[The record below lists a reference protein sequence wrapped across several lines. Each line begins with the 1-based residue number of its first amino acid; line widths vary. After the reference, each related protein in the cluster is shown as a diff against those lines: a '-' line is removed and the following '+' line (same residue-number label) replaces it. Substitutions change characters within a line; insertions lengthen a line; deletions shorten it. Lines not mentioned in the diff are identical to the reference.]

1 MFPLRS
7 PNQEA
12 GVMHQ
17 LPTSRSAN
25 RRAKT
30 QRFVAG
36 VHGEPGVSAASTPV
50 PTSRTGLR
58 GLKAAGR
65 LRTRRN
71 RTIRRDCARDL
82 QLILDEV
89 VSEDEMLLT
98 RRKRRKVEV
107 EGMSQDALLVNQLE
121 DEEVFEELADLFEE
135 PVLFPL
141 SPLSQPGT
149 HEDEMYSHEF
159 VSTLIDF
166 AVDDFTDDS
175 RHEIISVNND
185 DSDDAGADVHFLDAT
200 VSEFAQKSL
209 EAALIVDIE
218 DSKVNSDEDDWC
230 EHDSVSVKSFCD
242 SEAQD
247 VTTIKPWDISV
258 STQYVDED
266 DEEEVWDDE
275 DSSSSVVMFRNEYDF
290 FRNDCDFES
299 ENNVAELMAC
309 DLLKGPAALP
319 EVSVNNVAELIAGD
333 LLKGPSA
340 LPEMSVNMVEFLEI
354 VSALPVASTLGPCIR
369 RRFPRRLRP
378 SEMGPI
384 ALQEVLPIE
393 CLPVSQPIVMS
404 RPPCKEI
411 QSFRCSLKT
420 REPHFA
426 LSVDPAEILFELAK
440 RSYASLLQVATTEAC
455 HEIQK
460 HWRHHQQQ
468 KVVKDPK
475 DGCSTKST
483 PTHTVFLALEDD
495 ERPSYD
501 EPAADGSAPC
511 PFPPAVESLPPVE
524 LECEERSVRATVN
537 NYRKHICKSVTDTVQ
552 KVSVAVA
559 KKSSQFD
566 VKNGPSCKFGDK
578 RGESNFGVV
587 FKKARSKVAGS
598 KVILSI
604 NALLK
609 QI

>member
-1 MFPLRS
+1 M
-7 PNQEA
+7 
-12 GVMHQ
+12 MHQ
-17 LPTSRSAN
+17 PPTSRSTH
-25 RRAKT
+25 RRFKT
-30 QRFVAG
+30 QGCVAG
-36 VHGEPGVSAASTPV
+36 VHGEPGVSSASTLV
-50 PTSRTGLR
+50 PTSLAGLR

-71 RTIRRDCARDL
+71 RASRRDCARDL

-89 VSEDEMLLT
+89 VSEDELLLT

-107 EGMSQDALLVNQLE
+107 EGMSQDALLVTQLE
-121 DEEVFEELADLFEE
+121 DEEVFEELAGLFEE

-141 SPLSQPGT
+141 SPLSQPCT
-149 HEDEMYSHEF
+149 HEDEIYSHEF

-166 AVDDFTDDS
+166 AVDDFTDDF
-175 RHEIISVNND
+175 RHEITSVNND

-200 VSEFAQKSL
+200 VSEFARQTL

-218 DSKVNSDEDDWC
+218 DSKLNSDVDDWC

-266 DEEEVWDDE
+266 DEEEVWDDD
-275 DSSSSVVMFRNEYDF
+275 DSSLSVVMFRNEFDL
-290 FRNDCDFES
+290 FRSKCDFES
-299 ENNVAELMAC
+299 ENNVVELM
-309 DLLKGPAALP
+309 
-319 EVSVNNVAELIAGD
+319 AGD
-333 LLKGPSA
+333 LLKAPSA
-340 LPEMSVNMVEFLEI
+340 LPEMSVRTAEFLEI
-354 VSALPVASTLGPCIR
+354 VPALPLASTLGPCIR

-384 ALQEVLPIE
+384 ALQEVLPID
-393 CLPVSQPIVMS
+393 CLPVSQPVAMS

-440 RSYASLLQVATTEAC
+440 RSYASLLQKATTEVC

-468 KVVKDPK
+468 KVLKDLK
-475 DGCSTKST
+475 DGHSTKST
-483 PTHTVFLALEDD
+483 PTKTVFLALEDD
-495 ERPSYD
+495 EHPCYD
-501 EPAADGSAPC
+501 EPAADGSVPC
-511 PFPPAVESLPPVE
+511 PFPPAVESLPFLE
-524 LECEERSVRATVN
+524 LECEERSVRVTVN
-537 NYRKHICKSVTDTVQ
+537 NYRKHVCKSMTDTVQ

-559 KKSSQFD
+559 RKSPQFD
-566 VKNGPSCKFGDK
+566 IKNSPSCKFGDK
-578 RGESNFGVV
+578 RGESKLGVV

-598 KVILSI
+598 KVMLSI
-604 NALLK
+604 NSLLK